1 MQTPQT
7 LDMQSVHGT
16 LLSVLF
22 IIMAKLFE
30 AVQTVEMLQ
39 GAAYLAT
46 IIVAVDTLSGNKIKR
61 YIVSKLNKYENKPKR
76 NKPNQEV

>member
-1 MQTPQT
+1 MQTPNN

-30 AVQTVEMLQ
+30 AAQTVEMLQ

-46 IIVAVDTLSGNKIKR
+46 IIVAIDTLSGNIIKK
-61 YIVSKLNKYENKPKR
+61 YIVGKLNKYANKSKR
-76 NKPNQEV
+76 NKPNQEI

>member
-1 MQTPQT
+1 MQTPNN
-7 LDMQSVHGT
+7 LNMQSVHGT

-30 AVQTVEMLQ
+30 AVQTVETLQ